1 MLYQLEVIG
10 FNIASCLIARDN
22 GADRIELCHN
32 PAEGGTTPSYGFI
45 HAARKALT
53 IALYPIIRPRGG
65 DFLYNEDEYAIMKK
79 DVALCKETGCDGV
92 VIGMLDK
99 DGHVDKKRCARLVEI
114 AYPLGVSFHRAFD
127 HTAEPFVAL
136 EDIIDIGC
144 ERILTSGLQPAAV
157 DGIGVIRQLVNQANQ
172 RIIIMPGSGI
182 RSSNLEMVAKQST
195 ANEFHT
201 SARTTIKSMMHHVNQ
216 HMQDELQHVQ
226 CDGEEVKNMAEILR
240 KLNLRGLNLIQSS
253 LD

>member
-1 MLYQLEVIG
+1 MRYQLEVLG
-10 FNIASCLIARDN
+10 FNIASCIIAGDN

-45 HAARKALT
+45 QAAREAVT
-53 IALYPIIRPRGG
+53 IGLYPIIRPRGG
-65 DFLYNEDEYAIMKK
+65 DFLYSDKEYSIMKK

-99 DGHVDKKRCARLVEI
+99 DGNVDKKRCARLVEL

-136 EDIIDIGC
+136 EDIIEIGC
-144 ERILTSGLQPAAV
+144 ERILTSGSQPAAV
-157 DGIGVIRQLVNQANQ
+157 EGIGLIRQLVDGANQ

-182 RSSNLEMVAKQST
+182 RSSNIEMLARQSGAT
-195 ANEFHT
+195 EFHT
-201 SARTTIKSMMHHVNQ
+201 SARTYIKSRMQ
-216 HMQDELQHVQ
+216 HINHNMQEELQHVQ
-226 CDGEEVKNMAEILR
+226 CDGDEIKEMVEILR
-240 KLNLRGLNLIQSS
+240 NIHLQDLNL
-253 LD
+253 